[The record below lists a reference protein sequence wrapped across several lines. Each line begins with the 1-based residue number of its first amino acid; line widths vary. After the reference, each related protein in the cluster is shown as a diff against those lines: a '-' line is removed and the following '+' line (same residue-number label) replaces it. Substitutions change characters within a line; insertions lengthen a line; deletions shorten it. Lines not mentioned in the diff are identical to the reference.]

1 MRTSSRAALLLL
13 SLALG
18 SLELGC
24 GKEIGDACAI
34 PADCS
39 PNGDRQCDIASNGG
53 YCTIQGCDWN
63 TCPDGSVCV
72 RFYATSFSNRPCNL
86 ATEDLS
92 TDDCSLDEACSLEG
106 QCVPQTSEVRYCMKT
121 CDSND
126 DCRDRYECRDEAL
139 MIMHGGEPVP
149 KTGERLGDNLQ
160 KFCAAA
166 PQ

>member
-1 MRTSSRAALLLL
+1 MRARMRRLALLASL
-13 SLALG
+13 SLAAA
-18 SLELGC
+18 C
-24 GKEIGDACAI
+24 GHEIGDECSARI
-34 PADCS
+34 DCNDGTGDEICDLTS
-39 PNGDRQCDIASNGG
+39 PGG

-86 ATEDLS
+86 ATEDLT

-166 PQ
+166 PL